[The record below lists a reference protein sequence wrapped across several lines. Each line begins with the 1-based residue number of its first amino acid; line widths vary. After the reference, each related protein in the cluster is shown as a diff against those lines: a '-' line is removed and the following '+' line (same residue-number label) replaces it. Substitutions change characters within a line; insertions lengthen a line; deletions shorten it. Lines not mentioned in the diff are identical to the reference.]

1 MFLISDLCH
10 MLDSYLEEDQVKE
23 VYRAYVFGADAHE
36 GQLRRSGEPYIYHP
50 LAVARILAE
59 LRMDYKTLM
68 AAILHDVIEDTATAK
83 EQLINEFDEEVA
95 DLVDGVSKLTQITF
109 ESRAEAQ
116 AENFRKLILAM
127 VQDIR
132 VILIKLADRLHNM
145 RTIGN
150 LQPEK
155 QRRIAKETLDIY
167 VPIASRLGMNN
178 IKIELEDLGFKA
190 VHPMRYEVLQASLL
204 KARGNRKEIIHK
216 IITAIDE
223 RIFQEGL
230 HGRVSGREKLLYS
243 IYQKM
248 RKKNLSFAEVFDV
261 YAVRISVETVD
272 MCYRTLGVLHNLYK
286 PLPGKFKDYIA
297 IPKTNGYQSLH
308 TVLFGPHGIPIEV
321 QVRTNDMNKVAEAGI
336 AAHWM
341 YKNTNDAISHENSQ
355 TNEWLRELLEIQKSS
370 GNSIEF
376 LESVKVDLFP
386 DVVYVFT
393 PAGEIMELQR
403 GSTPVDFAYAVHTD
417 IGNTCIAAKIDR
429 QLVPLRTQMQMGQT
443 VEIITANSA
452 KPNPAWLNFVITGK
466 ARTHIRH
473 FLKNLQR
480 GEAIVLG
487 KRLLDRNLT
496 PYRLSTDTLNPENID
511 RVLETL
517 RLKNI
522 DDLLSEIGLGNRM
535 PLIVARQLAE
545 PSIARNK
552 NNRKK
557 SQKAAA
563 LKNMLYRYAP
573 SWLGGEKTSTPLAIT
588 GTEGII
594 VNYARCC
601 RPIPG
606 DPVIGYFSAGKG
618 IVVHVDTCT
627 NVRDVK
633 KHPENWLELRWE
645 KEPQRE
651 FPVEIRLEVTNQRGV
666 LATVA
671 SAISEMSANIEN
683 VSLDDRDGR
692 ITDLIFVINVKDR
705 KHLAKIMRRVRR
717 VDEVSKIYR
726 QKA

>member
-1 MFLISDLCH
+1 MFLINDLCS
-10 MLDSYLEEDQVKE
+10 MLDTYLEEDQVKE
-23 VYRAYVFGADAHE
+23 VYRSYVFGADAHA
-36 GQLRRSGEPYIYHP
+36 GQIRRSGEPYIYHP

-59 LRMDYKTLM
+59 LKMDYKTLM
-68 AAILHDVIEDTATAK
+68 AAILHDVIEDTATVK
-83 EQLINEFDEEVA
+83 EQLVNEFDEEIA

-145 RTIGN
+145 RTIGI
-150 LQPEK
+150 LEPEK

-190 VHPMRYEVLQASLL
+190 VHPMRYEILQANLL
-204 KARGNRKEIIHK
+204 KARGNRKEIINK
-216 IITAIDE
+216 ITLAIEE
-223 RIFQEGL
+223 RVFLEGL
-230 HGRVSGREKLLYS
+230 QGQVSGREKLLYS

-248 RKKNLSFAEVFDV
+248 RKKNVSFAEVFDV
-261 YAVRISVETVD
+261 YAVRISVDTVD

-297 IPKTNGYQSLH
+297 IPKANGYQSLH
-308 TVLFGPHGIPIEV
+308 TVLFGAHGIPIEV
-321 QVRTNDMNKVAEAGI
+321 QIRTNDMNKVAETGI
-336 AAHWM
+336 AAHWL
-341 YKNTNDAISHENSQ
+341 YKNTKDAVSSENTQ

-473 FLKNLQR
+473 FLKNLQKD
-480 GEAIVLG
+480 EAIVLG
-487 KRLLDRNLT
+487 KRLLDRSLHA
-496 PYRLSTDTLNPENID
+496 YRLTTDTLTNESID
-511 RVLETL
+511 RVLEIL
-517 RLKNI
+517 HLKNLE
-522 DDLLSEIGLGNRM
+522 DLLAEIGLGNRM

-545 PSIARNK
+545 PPLSK
-552 NNRKK
+552 RKK
-557 SQKAAA
+557 KLQKAEA

-606 DPVIGYFSAGKG
+606 DPIIGYFSPGKG
-618 IVVHVDTCT
+618 IVVHVDSCT

-645 KEPQRE
+645 KEPQGE
-651 FPVEIRLEVTNQRGV
+651 FPVEIRLEVTNRRGV

-671 SAISEMSANIEN
+671 STISEMSANIEN

-692 ITDLIFVINVKDR
+692 ITDLVFVINVKDR

>member
-1 MFLISDLCH
+1 
-10 MLDSYLEEDQVKE
+10 
-23 VYRAYVFGADAHE
+23 
-36 GQLRRSGEPYIYHP
+36 
-50 LAVARILAE
+50 
-59 LRMDYKTLM
+59 
-68 AAILHDVIEDTATAK
+68 
-83 EQLINEFDEEVA
+83 
-95 DLVDGVSKLTQITF
+95 
-109 ESRAEAQ
+109 
-116 AENFRKLILAM
+116 
-127 VQDIR
+127 
-132 VILIKLADRLHNM
+132 
-145 RTIGN
+145 
-150 LQPEK
+150 
-155 QRRIAKETLDIY
+155 
-167 VPIASRLGMNN
+167 
-178 IKIELEDLGFKA
+178 
-190 VHPMRYEVLQASLL
+190 
-204 KARGNRKEIIHK
+204 
-216 IITAIDE
+216 
-223 RIFQEGL
+223 
-230 HGRVSGREKLLYS
+230 
-243 IYQKM
+243 
-248 RKKNLSFAEVFDV
+248 
-261 YAVRISVETVD
+261 
-272 MCYRTLGVLHNLYK
+272 
-286 PLPGKFKDYIA
+286 
-297 IPKTNGYQSLH
+297 
-308 TVLFGPHGIPIEV
+308 
-321 QVRTNDMNKVAEAGI
+321 
-336 AAHWM
+336 
-341 YKNTNDAISHENSQ
+341 
-355 TNEWLRELLEIQKSS
+355 
-370 GNSIEF
+370 

-466 ARTHIRH
+466 ARSHIRH

-480 GEAIVLG
+480 DEAIVLG
-487 KRLLDRNLT
+487 KRLLDRSLSSHRLT
-496 PYRLSTDTLNPENID
+496 TDTLTEESID

-517 RLKNI
+517 YLKNL
-522 DDLLSEIGLGNRM
+522 DDLLAEIGLGNRM
-535 PLIVARQLAE
+535 PLIVARQLSE
-545 PSIARNK
+545 SPSSAP
-552 NNRKK
+552 KK
-557 SQKAAA
+557 KPQKAAA

-606 DPVIGYFSAGKG
+606 DPIIGYFSAGKG

-627 NVRDVK
+627 NVRDIK

-645 KEPQRE
+645 KEPQGE
-651 FPVEIRLEVTNQRGV
+651 FPVEIRLEVNNQRGV

-671 SAISEMSANIEN
+671 STISEMSANIEN

-717 VDEVSKIYR
+717 IDEVSKIYR